1 MHDLGVRLR
10 VATHSLTSAVEH
22 QDFEVAARLRDELI
36 DLGNELARA
45 EREWLDSLG

>member
-10 VATHSLTSAVEH
+10 VATNSLSGAVEH

-36 DLGNELARA
+36 ELGNTLASA
-45 EREWLDSLG
+45 EQEWLDSLA